1 MEFYNNQDQVGG
13 PAYILL
19 GYWIALINGEKAMG
33 ETLFGK
39 WVMLGWVHKLK
50 VVYCLF
56 GCLYTIITD
65 FGNINEHDNAIYF
78 ADFTRGN
85 ALLRTGESPRR
96 MLLNIVQCLKI

>member
-65 FGNINEHDNAIYF
+65 FGNINESSKTLEKETEKCYTDKCFNTFI
-78 ADFTRGN
+78 N
-85 ALLRTGESPRR
+85 
-96 MLLNIVQCLKI
+96 N